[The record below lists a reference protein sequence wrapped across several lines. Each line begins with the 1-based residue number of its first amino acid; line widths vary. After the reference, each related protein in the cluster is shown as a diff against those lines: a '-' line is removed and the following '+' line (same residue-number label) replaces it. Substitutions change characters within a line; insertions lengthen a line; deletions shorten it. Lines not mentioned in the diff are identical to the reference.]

1 MSRLA
6 ALCLWFVLSLSW
18 SNVQVPGHARAG
30 TAPLAATIAQAS
42 STTPASAAKAAIDGN
57 RFATDP
63 THSWQGTPAERCWWW
78 QVRFPQERTIGA
90 ILQIQGDHAAVFR
103 NAPRHYLWQASLDGQ
118 AWQDLKETEVTNE
131 RRLFRIHRLSKPCQA
146 RFLRLSILKVE
157 GTFPTLREVEFFADA
172 RAVIPFGDWIVA
184 VDTTGESKVPRHGDA
199 FIPLA
204 RSCKGWQGLQAQ
216 QLCHRDFDEAFVAA
230 EPRPLC
236 VFLSGNFKDWCQ
248 QHRADWRG
256 TQEVLTKRNLP
267 MWAACGGAQGLAILS
282 EVGVDKP
289 WDCPHCRD
297 PKNPRLPIYTHIG
310 HTGVKPCG
318 DYSCCLFERGPH
330 NVLQV
335 ADDPVFQGL
344 PREFKTVESH
354 CGQIEWPPKGWML
367 IASNGS
373 GSQTKTQC
381 LRVKNRYIY
390 AAQFHI
396 EMAGA
401 PESSRQIMSNFL
413 KLARDWGGYNPNGK
427 AVVSPDLLSGAEQRR

>member
-146 RFLRLSILKVE
+146 RFLRLSILEVE

-172 RAVIPFGDWIVA
+172 AAAIPFGDWIIA
-184 VDTTGESKVPRHGDA
+184 VDTTGESRVPRHGDA

-236 VFLSGNFKDWCQ
+236 VFLSGNFKDWCEVP
-248 QHRADWRG
+248 REPWRG
-256 TQEVLTKRNLP
+256 TQQVLQNRNFP
-267 MWAACGGAQGLAILS
+267 MCGFSAATVQIFDELGAQYGTVDVLS
-282 EVGVDKP
+282 
-289 WDCPHCRD
+289 D
-297 PKNPRLPIYTHIG
+297 PELREQIK
-310 HTGVKPCG
+310 V
-318 DYSCCLFERGPH
+318 YSNWPTIP
-330 NVLQV
+330 QV
-335 ADDPVFQGL
+335 YL
-344 PREFKTVESH
+344 
-354 CGQIEWPPKGWML
+354 
-367 IASNGS
+367 
-373 GSQTKTQC
+373 
-381 LRVKNRYIY
+381 
-390 AAQFHI
+390 
-396 EMAGA
+396 
-401 PESSRQIMSNFL
+401 
-413 KLARDWGGYNPNGK
+413 NGK
-427 AVVSPDLLSGAEQRR
+427 FLGGCGEATQAVCLSRRMGILPDHDRADWESCVTCQARHRGVRPGGLKA